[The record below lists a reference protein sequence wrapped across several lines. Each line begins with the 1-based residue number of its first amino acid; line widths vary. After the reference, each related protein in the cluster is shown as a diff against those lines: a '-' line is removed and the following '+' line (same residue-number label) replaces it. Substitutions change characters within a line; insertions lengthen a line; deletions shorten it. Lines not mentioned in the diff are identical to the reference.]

1 MRDMTADEL
10 AQKLREMYDEAEHK
24 EQTSMVALFGVKYAK
39 ELEDYNVSKIVR
51 AAFGTGVGNRSAQ
64 VGIGQKLARY
74 VTLK

>member
-1 MRDMTADEL
+1 MRNMTVGEL

-24 EQTSMVALFGVKYAK
+24 EQTAMVALFGVKYAE
-39 ELEDYNVSKIVR
+39 ELEDYKVSTIVK
-51 AAFGTGVGNRSAQ
+51 AAFGPSVANRSAQ